1 MKLARRADTSKLIIW
16 HLKHLKRV
24 AAEMA
29 RSFTGAAMGVRDGAD
44 AAAHSLAN
52 ECEAGTRG
60 TPTAV
65 RIQGLM
71 NLSKGK

>member
-1 MKLARRADTSKLIIW
+1 MLEVSSASRHFKTNYFASEAPETRRSGDGTRL
-16 HLKHLKRV
+16 H
-24 AAEMA
+24 
-29 RSFTGAAMGVRDGAD
+29 RSSDGAD

-65 RIQGLM
+65 RIRGLM

>member
-1 MKLARRADTSKLIIW
+1 
-16 HLKHLKRV
+16 
-24 AAEMA
+24 MA

-44 AAAHSLAN
+44 AAAHSLTN